1 MNRGSIDRPNNPSK
15 FGCQSRN
22 HRAGSSRISRTWFV
36 CLLLLIAAGGKLAV
50 MGTHAADEPKINV
63 QPAPIPRESRPA
75 LSFAP
80 IVKKV
85 SSSVV
90 TIYSTKKIKDNSK
103 NPLLNDPF
111 LRRFFGLEEDDDSAT
126 RRPHVH
132 QEQSLGSGVIVSSD
146 GYILSNYHVVEGA
159 DEVKVGLPDGRGDVM
174 AKVIGT
180 DPPTDIAVLK
190 VPATNL
196 TAVTITDS
204 DNVQVGDIVL
214 AAGNPFGVGQ
224 TVTMGIVSALGRGGF
239 GVVDYEDFIQTD
251 ASINPGN
258 SGGPLIDT
266 EGRLVGIN
274 TFILSGSGGSMGIGF
289 AVPINMARYVMD
301 RINQDG
307 KVVRGYLG
315 VYVQPVTA
323 ELARAFN
330 LADQS
335 GALLG
340 GVSPG
345 TPADRAGLRAYD
357 VITHF
362 DGKKL
367 TDSRHLRLM
376 VAQTR
381 PNTTVSVQYLREG
394 KEMTTNVTLGELT
407 PEQAAAPG
415 PKRGSTTVKGNALA
429 LEGVEVADLDSRLRL
444 QFGIPSETE
453 GALVVNVAPGT
464 SAYEAGLRAGDIIL
478 EINHQ
483 KVRNARDAVEL
494 SSKVKDRALMRI
506 WSKNGSRFL
515 VVAGGKKK

>member
-1 MNRGSIDRPNNPSK
+1 MKKGLINLLDVRSK
-15 FGCQSRN
+15 SELPRSNHFGTRCFD
-22 HRAGSSRISRTWFV
+22 WVV
-36 CLLLLIAAGGKLAV
+36 CFLLVLAAGGKLTPTI
-50 MGTHAADEPKINV
+50 THAASDPKIDL

-80 IVKKV
+80 IVKKI

-90 TIYSTKKIKDNSK
+90 TIYSTKKLKDNSR

-111 LRRFFGLEEDDDSAT
+111 LRRFFGLEEDDDSPT
-126 RRPHVH
+126 RRPHFH
-132 QEQSLGSGVIVSSD
+132 QEQSLGSGVIVSTD
-146 GYILSNYHVVEGA
+146 GFILSNYHVVEGA
-159 DEVKVGLPDGRGDVM
+159 DEVKVGLPDGHGDVM

-190 VPATNL
+190 VPLTNL
-196 TAVTITDS
+196 TAVTMTDS
-204 DNVQVGDIVL
+204 DNVQVGDVVL

-258 SGGPLIDT
+258 SGGPLVDT

-301 RINQDG
+301 RINHDG
-307 KVVRGYLG
+307 RVARGYLG

-323 ELARAFN
+323 ELAKAFN
-330 LADQS
+330 LSDQS

-345 TPADRAGLRAYD
+345 TPAARAGLKEGD

-381 PNTTVSVQYLREG
+381 PNTEASVKYLREG
-394 KEMTTNVTLGELT
+394 KEMTTTATLGELT
-407 PEQAAAPG
+407 PEQAVAPAM
-415 PKRGSTTVKGNALA
+415 KRGSTNAKGEPLS
-429 LEGVEVADLDSRLRL
+429 LEGVEVGDLDARSRQ
-444 QFGIPSETE
+444 QFGIPAEIE
-453 GALVVNVAPGT
+453 GALVLGVASGT
-464 SAYEAGLRAGDIIL
+464 SAYEAGLRSGDIIL
-478 EINHQ
+478 EMNHH
-483 KVRNARDAVEL
+483 KIRNARDAIEV
-494 SSKVKDRALMRI
+494 SNKVKDRALMRI
-506 WSKNGSRFL
+506 WSKTGSRFL